1 MQPTKETETILNLLP
16 IVKTGESSKYD
27 VWYVKPDTSF
37 FNQTRLRV
45 GAINEHYCMLITIC
59 TRRQLCLYVFNKK
72 LSWNGNTKC
81 VRPGDTYKLSGHI
94 KNVPSASPFRKERI
108 LGGVPSDP
116 RGIILRRNLFAP
128 DLASD
133 SEITI

>member
-1 MQPTKETETILNLLP
+1 MVLVPTFRHYITVLFKFSDSGVTESSFRGFYSSQHCHTIIPIMQPTKETETILNLLP

-45 GAINEHYCMLITIC
+45 GAINERYTMFSTIC
-59 TRRQLCLYVFNKK
+59 IRRQLCLYVFYKK

-81 VRPGDTYKLSGHI
+81 VRP
-94 KNVPSASPFRKERI
+94 V
-108 LGGVPSDP
+108 
-116 RGIILRRNLFAP
+116 
-128 DLASD
+128 D
-133 SEITI
+133 S